1 MNQAATHDDQKVLC
15 YMKALYSYDPKED
28 SLHPCPEIGLMFFQ
42 GDILAIV
49 NQVSFNFFLYNYN
62 KPLVIEDKRYNEALH
77 INLNNIMILLVD
89 MFNHFVD

>member
-1 MNQAATHDDQKVLC
+1 MNQQATHEDQKVLC

-49 NQVSFNFFLYNYN
+49 NQVSLMLVLYWGS
-62 KPLVIEDKRYNEALH
+62 LVMQK
-77 INLNNIMILLVD
+77 
-89 MFNHFVD
+89 

>member
-1 MNQAATHDDQKVLC
+1 MNQQATHEDQKVLC

-49 NQVSFNFFLYNYN
+49 NQVSLMLIWYNSIGSVVMEN
-62 KPLVIEDKRYNEALH
+62 
-77 INLNNIMILLVD
+77 
-89 MFNHFVD
+89 